1 MDRIVLIS
9 YKGKKKKF
17 IKSLYDRYL
26 AKSQFVNCDAK
37 KKEFLYVNFRGSIFK
52 GVNFQNSL
60 IKGCDFWGTTFRNCD
75 FRNVTIDGCVFMACK
90 FYNCKFSG
98 ASIVFTTIVNTSLSA
113 CHDIKISTNSKVY
126 KSYPQVIISKEM
138 QSVIDS
144 LKINKIIRKTKILY
158 LSDSKYNHLNLFL
171 LYKKFSEN
179 IIVLF
184 LSQLNYNSSR
194 QINTYKK
201 LELSLRNFYKNSI
214 I

>member
-26 AKSQFVNCDAK
+26 AKSQFVNCDAR
-37 KKEFLYVNFRGSIFK
+37 KKEFLYVNFRGSMFK

-90 FYNCKFSG
+90 FYNCKFSD
-98 ASIVFTTIVNTSLSA
+98 ASIVFTTIVNTSLST

-126 KSYPQVIISKEM
+126 KSYPQVILSKEM

-184 LSQLNYNSSR
+184 LSQLNDNSSR

>member
-9 YKGKKKKF
+9 NKGKKRKF
-17 IKSLYDRYL
+17 IKPLCNRYL
-26 AKSQFVNCDAK
+26 AKSHFVRCDARK
-37 KKEFLYVNFRGSIFK
+37 QEFIYVNFRGSIFK
-52 GVNFQNSL
+52 EVNFQNSL
-60 IKGCDFWGTTFRNCD
+60 IKGCDFWGTTFRNCN
-75 FRNVTIDGCVFMACK
+75 FQNVTIDGCVFMGCK

-98 ASIVFTTIVNTSLSA
+98 ASIVFTTIVNTSLSG

-144 LKINKIIRKTKILY
+144 LKTNKIIRKTKILY
-158 LSDSKYNHLNLFL
+158 LSDSKYNQLNLFL
-171 LYKKFSEN
+171 LYNKFSEN
-179 IIVLF
+179 IIMLF
-184 LSQLNYNSSR
+184 LSQLNYSCSR

-201 LELSLRNFYKNSI
+201 LELSLRNFHKNSI

>member
-17 IKSLYDRYL
+17 IKSLYNRYL
-26 AKSQFVNCDAK
+26 AKSQFVNCDAR

-52 GVNFQNSL
+52 GINFQNSL

-90 FYNCKFSG
+90 FYNCKFSD

-126 KSYPQVIISKEM
+126 KSYPQVMISKEM
-138 QSVIDS
+138 ESVIDS
-144 LKINKIIRKTKILY
+144 LKMNKIIRKTKILY
-158 LSDSKYNHLNLFL
+158 LLNCRM
-171 LYKKFSEN
+171 K
-179 IIVLF
+179 
-184 LSQLNYNSSR
+184 LN
-194 QINTYKK
+194 T
-201 LELSLRNFYKNSI
+201 
-214 I
+214 